1 MKKKYVYLPLLI
13 FVITIIFTGGLVF
26 AHGGTKES
34 KTPNNYLSK
43 IQTKI
48 DLAVEEGK
56 INNNDIVVLAAF
68 GAGFYWGSIVMR
80 WCE

>member
-26 AHGGTKES
+26 AHGDAKES
-34 KTPNNYLSK
+34 KNPNNYLSK

-48 DLAVEEGK
+48 DLAVKEGK
-56 INNNDIVVLAAF
+56 ITQEQADTRLR
-68 GAGFYWGSIVMR
+68 GFKSR
-80 WCE
+80 FSQ